1 MSIEQKIASLI
12 EESKVLQDEQV
23 EEITEEEIDLD
34 EEQLDELSKKTL
46 GSYIKKA
53 TDSYGGDSRSIGS
66 LSTKAADKYNSGGED
81 EGGEEESK
89 SYKRSKGIARAVNR
103 LTKEEIEEG
112 KWNYPSEYTKKPDAE
127 QREREDVFGSTQ
139 KADRKEFR
147 KVAKAKAH
155 KALMAGKLTKEEF
168 ESEEEMRI
176 DVSEDIAALV
186 NGEDLSEEFKTKA
199 TTIFEAAVVTRVK
212 QEVAKL
218 EEEFDVRL
226 DEQVEQ
232 IKEGLIEKV
241 DGYLNYIVEQWME
254 QNELALE
261 SGIKSEIVEN
271 FIGKLKDVFVES
283 YIDVPEDKYDVIGA
297 MEEAIQA
304 LEVKLDET
312 VEYAV
317 EMSTELGLMKRA
329 TIVEES
335 AKGLADTD
343 VEKFKSL
350 AEELSFEDAETFSVK
365 LQTIRENYFGKK
377 TTSGIQPVVT
387 DSAVQITEDKVYSST
402 MSAYL
407 KQLDN
412 AK

>member
-12 EESKVLQDEQV
+12 EESKVLQDETAEQV
-23 EEITEEEIDLD
+23 EEITEEETT
-34 EEQLDELSKKTL
+34 EEVVAEEVVA
-46 GSYIKKA
+46 A
-53 TDSYGGDSRSIGS
+53 T
-66 LSTKAADKYNSGGED
+66 
-81 EGGEEESK
+81 
-89 SYKRSKGIARAVNR
+89 
-103 LTKEEIEEG
+103 
-112 KWNYPSEYTKKPDAE
+112 
-127 QREREDVFGSTQ
+127 
-139 KADRKEFR
+139 
-147 KVAKAKAH
+147 
-155 KALMAGKLTKEEF
+155 
-168 ESEEEMRI
+168 EEMRI

-312 VEYAV
+312 VEYSV
-317 EMSTELGLMKRA
+317 GLSTELGLMKRA

-387 DSAVQITEDKVYSST
+387 DSTVQITEDKVYSST

-407 KQLDN
+407 KQLDH

>member
-12 EESKVLQDEQV
+12 EESKVLQDETEELV
-23 EEITEEEIDLD
+23 EELVADEEELEITEVV
-34 EEQLDELSKKTL
+34 
-46 GSYIKKA
+46 
-53 TDSYGGDSRSIGS
+53 
-66 LSTKAADKYNSGGED
+66 AD
-81 EGGEEESK
+81 
-89 SYKRSKGIARAVNR
+89 
-103 LTKEEIEEG
+103 
-112 KWNYPSEYTKKPDAE
+112 
-127 QREREDVFGSTQ
+127 
-139 KADRKEFR
+139 
-147 KVAKAKAH
+147 
-155 KALMAGKLTKEEF
+155 
-168 ESEEEMRI
+168 EEEMRI

-297 MEEAIQA
+297 MEETIQA

-317 EMSTELGLMKRA
+317 EMSTELGLIKRA

-377 TTSGIQPVVT
+377 TI
-387 DSAVQITEDKVYSST
+387 IIFSSNKK
-402 MSAYL
+402 SRKIKKL
-407 KQLDN
+407 KSI
-412 AK
+412 

>member
-12 EESKVLQDEQV
+12 EESKVLQDETAEQV
-23 EEITEEEIDLD
+23 EEVTEEETT
-34 EEQLDELSKKTL
+34 EEVVAEEVVA
-46 GSYIKKA
+46 A
-53 TDSYGGDSRSIGS
+53 T
-66 LSTKAADKYNSGGED
+66 
-81 EGGEEESK
+81 
-89 SYKRSKGIARAVNR
+89 
-103 LTKEEIEEG
+103 
-112 KWNYPSEYTKKPDAE
+112 
-127 QREREDVFGSTQ
+127 
-139 KADRKEFR
+139 
-147 KVAKAKAH
+147 
-155 KALMAGKLTKEEF
+155 
-168 ESEEEMRI
+168 EEMRI

-377 TTSGIQPVVT
+377 TTSGVHPVVT
-387 DSAVQITEDKVYSST
+387 DSIVEITEEKVYSST
-402 MSAYL
+402 MNAYL
-407 KQLDN
+407 KQLDH

>member
-23 EEITEEEIDLD
+23 EEITEEEMDLD
-34 EEQLDELSKKTL
+34 EEDLDEASKLNKLINRYTDAKDDAKSGYDTMSDRADVKSKSKGTAKTNRTL
-46 GSYIKKA
+46 KRDIKYAINRMGKP
-53 TDSYGGDSRSIGS
+53 SN
-66 LSTKAADKYNSGGED
+66 LP
-81 EGGEEESK
+81 EEE
-89 SYKRSKGIARAVNR
+89 
-103 LTKEEIEEG
+103 
-112 KWNYPSEYTKKPDAE
+112 
-127 QREREDVFGSTQ
+127 
-139 KADRKEFR
+139 EF
-147 KVAKAKAH
+147 
-155 KALMAGKLTKEEF
+155 T
-168 ESEEEMRI
+168 EEEMRI

-335 AKGLADTD
+335 SKGLADTD

-377 TTSGIQPVVT
+377 TTSGVHPVVT
-387 DSAVQITEDKVYSST
+387 DSIVEITEEKVYSST
-402 MSAYL
+402 MNAYL
-407 KQLDN
+407 KQLDH

>member
-12 EESKVLQDEQV
+12 EESKVLQDETAEQV
-23 EEITEEEIDLD
+23 EEITEEETT
-34 EEQLDELSKKTL
+34 EEVVAEEVVA
-46 GSYIKKA
+46 A
-53 TDSYGGDSRSIGS
+53 T
-66 LSTKAADKYNSGGED
+66 
-81 EGGEEESK
+81 
-89 SYKRSKGIARAVNR
+89 
-103 LTKEEIEEG
+103 
-112 KWNYPSEYTKKPDAE
+112 
-127 QREREDVFGSTQ
+127 
-139 KADRKEFR
+139 
-147 KVAKAKAH
+147 
-155 KALMAGKLTKEEF
+155 
-168 ESEEEMRI
+168 EEMRI

-407 KQLDN
+407 KQLDH